1 MLLETNTLAYFARR
15 RCRRGKTFL
24 WRIDLEEGKTV
35 APEAEEKTE
44 TEKSKKTEPPA
55 EEPVVEPEEGD
66 GPAPK
71 RQRTEL

>member
-1 MLLETNTLAYFARR
+1 LRAAVADEK
-15 RCRRGKTFL
+15 KTFL
-24 WRIDLEEGKTV
+24 WGIDLEEGKTV

-55 EEPVVEPEEGD
+55 EEPVVEPPEEGD
-66 GPAPK
+66 GPAAK